1 MSEFFAEDPAV
12 RRILSSA
19 FRGIRRRRGLS
30 ARDVAAAI
38 EMPLRSYEHL
48 EAGGGRLTLERL
60 KAFAKATDC
69 DLFALLLCG
78 PLGSADFAVRCADN
92 KLATILIM
100 GMEDLGATCADRMA
114 GLKAATILAAFAD
127 AYQSLARAAEAVRTD
142 IGYAEGASPAV
153 DPAENLT
160 ERQLE
165 CLRWVQVGKSSGDIG
180 GILGLS
186 ARTVDDHV
194 ASACRWLGVRT
205 RMQAVQ
211 TAVGRGIIA
220 PYP

>member
-1 MSEFFAEDPAV
+1 MSEFFADDPAV
-12 RRILSSA
+12 RGILSSA
-19 FRGIRRRRGLS
+19 FRTIRRLRGLS
-30 ARDVAAAI
+30 ARHVAAVM

-48 EAGGGRLTLERL
+48 EAGRGRLTLSRMR
-60 KAFAKATDC
+60 AFSEATNC

-78 PLGSADFAVRCADN
+78 PLGSPDFAVRCANN
-92 KLATILIM
+92 KLATILVM
-100 GMEDLGATCADRMA
+100 GMEDLGAERGDRIA
-114 GLKAATILAAFAD
+114 ALKAATILAAFGEAF
-127 AYQSLARAAEAVRTD
+127 QRLARTAVEARSEAPSKATPL
-142 IGYAEGASPAV
+142 SL
-153 DPAENLT
+153 DPVENLT

-205 RMQAVQ
+205 RLQAVQ
-211 TAVGRGIIA
+211 TAVSLGIIA

>member
-1 MSEFFAEDPAV
+1 MSEFFADDPTV
-12 RRILSSA
+12 RGILSSA
-19 FRGIRRRRGLS
+19 FRAIRRLRGLS
-30 ARDVAAAI
+30 ARDVAAVM

-48 EAGGGRLTLERL
+48 EAGRGRLTLARL
-60 KAFAKATDC
+60 RAFSEATDC
-69 DLFALLLCG
+69 DFFALLLCG
-78 PLGSADFAVRCADN
+78 PLGSPDFAVRCADN

-100 GMEDLGATCADRMA
+100 GMEDLSAARNDRIA
-114 GLKAATILAAFAD
+114 ALKAATILAAFGD
-127 AYQSLARAAEAVRTD
+127 AFRGLARAAAEARS
-142 IGYAEGASPAV
+142 AAPPKNAPLAL
-153 DPAENLT
+153 DPVENLT

-205 RMQAVQ
+205 RLQAVQ
-211 TAVGRGIIA
+211 TAVSRGIIA